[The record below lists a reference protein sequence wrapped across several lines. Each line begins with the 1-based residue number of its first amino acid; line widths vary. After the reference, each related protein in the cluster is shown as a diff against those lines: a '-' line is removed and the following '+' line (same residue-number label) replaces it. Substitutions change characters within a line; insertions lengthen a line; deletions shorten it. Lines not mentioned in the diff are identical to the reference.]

1 MASSGDRRQE
11 NSGFFWLGIV
21 RTLVVQV
28 LVLLALCGAVVRYL
42 DWSSNAAWAEFNAAS
57 GPAASAAKPHAQSA
71 MPLQSVRKQVPC
83 G

>member
-1 MASSGDRRQE
+1 MFSSDQTPGNR
-11 NSGFFWLGIV
+11 GIDWPRIA
-21 RTLVVQV
+21 RTLLLQ
-28 LVLLALCGAVVRYL
+28 LAILLALAGAVVRYIN
-42 DWSSNAAWAEFNAAS
+42 WSSDAAWAEFNAAS